1 MRLRGPSNTEHSPS
15 GATQGR
21 RHFYAQVTDRSAQS
35 HRLSV
40 PPQRA
45 PPGGTPLVIGA
56 RIDANRELKVEL
68 CHFRV

>member
-45 PPGGTPLVIGA
+45 PPGGTPPMIDVA
-56 RIDANRELKVEL
+56 QIDAEREIGLTISYN
-68 CHFRV
+68 